1 MSSTEMAGSR
11 MNADGSQGKAPA
23 SARRHDR
30 ACWPTRTRFAACCV
44 FAVVCHVAAGESH
57 AEAADAGSEAKFV
70 TGRLGA
76 GALVDSRYS
85 GAAGYR
91 TFPVPL
97 ASLEIGDF
105 AYIDYWQAGLYFL
118 SNQQKTL
125 GLAIVATPRLG
136 FNSSDGSR
144 LAGMMTRKSSIES
157 GLSIDS
163 GWDNTGVSL
172 GYLHDI
178 TGASNGGLVRLLVF
192 KRMELTDHIGVDA
205 FVGLER
211 LSAKVANYYYG
222 VGSNEATAA
231 RPFYQP
237 RTATDVNAGLHFN
250 YDFGRNSTL
259 LFGYEAT
266 RLSDALANSPIVERR
281 MTNLFY
287 LGYGWRL

>member
-1 MSSTEMAGSR
+1 MT
-11 MNADGSQGKAPA
+11 ADGSQGTAPA
-23 SARRHDR
+23 SAVRRDR
-30 ACWPTRTRFAACCV
+30 ACRPARARFVASCV
-44 FAVVCHVAAGESH
+44 FAVVCHCAAGESH
-57 AEAADAGSEAKFV
+57 AEAGDAGAEDKFV

-97 ASLEIGDF
+97 ASLEFGDV
-105 AYIDYWQAGLYFL
+105 AYINYWQAGVYFL
-118 SNQQKTL
+118 GNQQKTL
-125 GLAIVATPRLG
+125 GVAIVATPRLG

-157 GLSIDS
+157 GLSIDY
-163 GWDNTGVSL
+163 GADNTGVSL

-178 TGASNGGLVRLLVF
+178 TGASDGGLVRLLVF
-192 KRMELTDHIGVDA
+192 KRMELTEHVGVDA

-211 LSAKVANYYYG
+211 LSAKVADYYYG
-222 VGSNEATAA
+222 VGRNEATAA

-237 RTATDVNAGLHFN
+237 GIATDVNAGLHFN

-266 RLSDALANSPIVERR
+266 RLGDALANSPIVERR

-287 LGYGWRL
+287 FGYGWRL

>member
-1 MSSTEMAGSR
+1 MTSSRINAKASQGAAGSSATR
-11 MNADGSQGKAPA
+11 HHPA
-23 SARRHDR
+23 CR
-30 ACWPTRTRFAACCV
+30 PTRSRFFASCIVAIVCHFAAD
-44 FAVVCHVAAGESH
+44 ESH
-57 AEAADAGSEAKFV
+57 AEAADAGSEGKFV

-85 GAAGYR
+85 GAAGYQ

-97 ASLEIGDF
+97 ASLEFGDV
-105 AYIDYWQAGLYFL
+105 AYIDYWQAGLYLL

-157 GLSIDS
+157 GLSIDY
-163 GWDNTGVSL
+163 GADNTGVSL

-178 TGASNGGLVRLLVF
+178 TGASDGGLVRLLVF
-192 KRMELTDHIGVDA
+192 KRIELTEHAGVDA

-211 LSAKVANYYYG
+211 LSAKVADYYYG
-222 VGSNEATAA
+222 VGRNEATAE

-237 RTATDVNAGLHFN
+237 GSATDVNAGLHFN
-250 YDFGRNSTL
+250 FDFGRNSTL
-259 LFGYEAT
+259 LFGCEAT

-281 MTNLFY
+281 VTNLFY

>member
-1 MSSTEMAGSR
+1 MSPAEMAGSQ
-11 MNADGSQGKAPA
+11 MNADGSQGTSAA
-23 SARRHDR
+23 CARRPDR
-30 ACWPTRTRFAACCV
+30 ACWPARTRFFASCV
-44 FAVVCHVAAGESH
+44 FAVVCEFAVESH
-57 AEAADAGSEAKFV
+57 AEAADTGSDGKFV

-85 GAAGYR
+85 GAAGYQ

-97 ASLEIGDF
+97 ASLEFGDV
-105 AYIDYWQAGLYFL
+105 AYIDYWQAGVYFL
-118 SNQQKTL
+118 SNQKRTL

-136 FNSSDGSR
+136 FNSSYGSR
-144 LAGMMTRKSSIES
+144 LAGMMTRKSSIET
-157 GLSIDS
+157 GLSIDY
-163 GWDNTGVSL
+163 GADNTGVSL

-178 TGASNGGLVRLLVF
+178 TGASDGGLIRLLVF

-211 LSAKVANYYYG
+211 MSAKVANYYYG

-237 RTATDVNAGLHFN
+237 GTATDVNAGLHFN

-266 RLSDALANSPIVERR
+266 RLGDTLANSPIVERR
-281 MTNLFY
+281 VANLIY